1 MTSASVAGPAPR
13 RRASGG
19 ANSIVR
25 TSSGEQVALHVRRRI
40 FDGDLPPGTRVPQD
54 EIAQELGVS
63 RIPVREALIALER
76 EGWVTIELHRG
87 AFVNALDE
95 GAIHDN
101 YELFGMIYGFAAERA
116 VARSDAEF
124 VERLTA
130 IQGKVAK
137 TDDPQQL
144 RDLSIAFHRTV
155 VEAAASPRIAVVL
168 RAMSTL
174 VPGNFFELVPGAAG
188 IEKTGFAAILRALR
202 RADGEKTAAEYQK
215 MMRRIGDQVA
225 RLFKDRGLLGP
236 SPAST

>member
-1 MTSASVAGPAPR
+1 MTSASVARPAPR
-13 RRASGG
+13 RRASSG

-25 TSSGEQVALHVRRRI
+25 TSSGEKVALHVRRRI

-95 GAIHDN
+95 GTIHDH
-101 YELFGMIYGFAAERA
+101 YELFGIIYGFAAQRA
-116 VARSDAEF
+116 VTRSNPEF

-130 IQGKVAK
+130 IQGQLTE
-137 TDDPQQL
+137 TDDPQRL
-144 RDLSIAFHRTV
+144 NDLSIAFQRTI
-155 VEAAASPRIAVVL
+155 VEAASSPRIGVVL

-174 VPGNFFELVPGAAG
+174 VPGNFFELVPEVTG
-188 IEKTGFAAILRALR
+188 IEKAGLAAILRAVR
-202 RADGEKTAAEYQK
+202 RADGANAAAEYGK

-225 RLFKDRGLLGP
+225 RLFKGRGLLDLEG
-236 SPAST
+236 ASG